1 MAPDPKLASPVA
13 ARPPLTA
20 SEMKLIVSGLVLAV
34 FVASLDQTILA
45 GSLSS
50 IASDLRDFS
59 AASWLVSGYLIA
71 SIVSTPVCGRLS
83 DLFGR
88 RRLLLITGT
97 IYICGSLFCA
107 LSSTMTVLIA
117 MRVVQGVGAGGLRAV
132 AMSAMSDL
140 VSPRERGRYQAYFST
155 AFGVSSLGG
164 PTLGGL
170 LSTTLGWR
178 SVFWVSSLIGLTAWA
193 LIYRHLRHLGAS
205 NTRAPIDWIGATLI
219 AGFTIPLVL
228 CVNAAHNEGWTS
240 SLVVLNAMISSLCLA
255 MLLWSSA
262 SAAAPMLPVRLFR
275 RPVFARCCAVTFLS
289 CIVMTGMTVTLPLI
303 YASFGYS
310 AATAGLLLVPVTSGV
325 VLGSFISGQA
335 VMRTGT
341 YKFYPVAGTL
351 IGAIACAGLSIVLR
365 PDSLVPGLFVS
376 GILGLAFGFQLAPL
390 TVAIQNAVESR
401 DAGAGMACLLF
412 FRLLGGATGVALLI
426 DAFIAGLPA
435 GALGRASTASDAIEA
450 LGAVQSTCLIGAGA
464 MLVAFA
470 IAIGLKNETLR
481 HKDPI

>member
-1 MAPDPKLASPVA
+1 MAADPERASPVA
-13 ARPPLTA
+13 VRPPLTP
-20 SEMKLIVSGLVLAV
+20 SEMKLVVSGLVIAV

-88 RRLLLITGT
+88 RRLLLILGA
-97 IYICGSLFCA
+97 IYIGGSLFCA

-170 LSTTLGWR
+170 LSTMLGWR
-178 SVFWVSSLIGLTAWA
+178 SVFWVSSLMGLAAWG
-193 LIYRHLRHLGAS
+193 LIHRHLRHLDTS
-205 NTRAPIDWIGATLI
+205 NRRAPIDWIGATLI
-219 AGFTIPLVL
+219 TGFTLTLVL
-228 CVNAAHNEGWTS
+228 CVNGAHDEGWTS
-240 SLVVLNAMISSLCLA
+240 RFVVGNATVSCLCLA
-255 MLLWSSA
+255 ILLRSSA

-275 RPVFARCCAVTFLS
+275 QPVFARCCAVTFLS

-303 YASFGYS
+303 HASFGYS
-310 AATAGLLLVPVTSGV
+310 AATAGLLLVPVTSGA
-325 VLGSFISGQA
+325 VLGSYISGQA

-365 PDSLVPGLFVS
+365 PDSLLPSLVVS

-390 TVAIQNAVESR
+390 TVAIQNAVETR
-401 DAGAGMACLLF
+401 DAGAGMGCLLF
-412 FRLLGGATGVALLI
+412 FRLLGGATGVALLT
-426 DAFIAGLPA
+426 DAFISGLPA
-435 GALGRASTASDAIEA
+435 GALEPTNGASAAIEA
-450 LGAVQSTCLIGAGA
+450 CAVQTTCSIGAGA

-481 HKDPI
+481 HKDSK